1 MIDSGESND
10 PTKHGVKIFSCFPW
24 YPSPVFLSPEAHLF
38 SEIGALHSKVT
49 TADGDHALKD
59 SMIMIRNPTLVQLD
73 KDSERRDGSN
83 SAPQKVLGGGD
94 EPSPA
99 RTTRVVRIVGCFP
112 FAAIS
117 SVPALRAGSRRRPA
131 AAENGQRQGLSAVR
145 LGAVPFTGSVTTRGR
160 AGQCSAET
168 QTGAGNRGV
177 PRVQGEEDE
186 VQ

>member
-1 MIDSGESND
+1 MRQKKPLRKKTWCKDFFFL
-10 PTKHGVKIFSCFPW
+10 FSL
-24 YPSPVFLSPEAHLF
+24 YPSPFFLSPEAHLF
-38 SEIGALHSKVT
+38 SETVRREKCLVVG
-49 TADGDHALKD
+49 
-59 SMIMIRNPTLVQLD
+59 RTLPRPYD
-73 KDSERRDGSN
+73 
-83 SAPQKVLGGGD
+83 AC
-94 EPSPA
+94 
-99 RTTRVVRIVGCFP
+99 VVRIVGCFP

-117 SVPALRAGSRRRPA
+117 SVPALRAGSRRCQA